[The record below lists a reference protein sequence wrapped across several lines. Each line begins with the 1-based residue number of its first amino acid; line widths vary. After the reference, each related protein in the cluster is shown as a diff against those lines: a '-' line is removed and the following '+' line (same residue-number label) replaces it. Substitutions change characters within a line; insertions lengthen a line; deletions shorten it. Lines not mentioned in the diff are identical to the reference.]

1 MPVFLHEINCID
13 NSDRFN
19 LQKKKKR
26 KEEDGNT
33 KKKSWN
39 FNSNKRL
46 HALIE
51 TVEKTNLWSTR
62 QPEIVFTCLVSMVKV
77 DESISREEFR
87 IFLLLHRSRMTF
99 SIDSLHTTRLC
110 NSRGLPHAQI
120 VLILFFFLRFSFIA
134 HCAWKENE
142 RKKKTKEKRILGRL
156 ISISQQKCRVIARN
170 SRLNL

>member
-120 VLILFFFLRFSFIA
+120 VLIFFFFFTFLVYRA
-134 HCAWKENE
+134 LCVKRK
-142 RKKKTKEKRILGRL
+142 RKKEEDEREKNTRAINFNFTAE
-156 ISISQQKCRVIARN
+156 V
-170 SRLNL
+170 